1 MAKGSIKTLRVM
13 NQGLVLQLI
22 RSGGPIS
29 RADISKRTGLT
40 RSAVSA
46 IVSKLV
52 AEGAVLA
59 VGIGSNWTGRKPVL
73 YEYNARSG
81 FVLGLDIGGTN
92 ISCAAADMVGVIVA
106 RHRFQT
112 PAALSRHELLACL
125 FTEMQRFCD
134 QAELSLA
141 DLKAV
146 GVASPG
152 VIDHVAGRVVG
163 AAPDL
168 PDWED
173 LPLAQLIQDRLGV
186 PVLIDNDVHLALLGE
201 VRRGAAEGC
210 RNAAF
215 INVSTGL
222 GGALMLDGRLHR
234 GPRNFGGEI
243 GYWLVGTEHLH
254 HDWGVRGC
262 LETMTSGRGIAERA
276 RAGLRSFPQ
285 SLLADP
291 AVKITAE
298 TIFECARSGDPL
310 AHQIVQETADYLGFT
325 VVNLASLLDLEV
337 VILGGGVMR
346 SADLLLSKVQEYADR
361 HTPVPVAVTVSRFP
375 DEASLLGAIDL
386 VLDSIR

>member
-1 MAKGSIKTLRVM
+1 MDKGSIKTLRAM
-13 NQGLVLQLI
+13 NKGLVLQLI

-46 IVSKLV
+46 IVSRLL

-73 YEYNARSG
+73 YEYNALQG

-92 ISCAAADMVGVIVA
+92 INLAAADMVGTIVA

-112 PAALSRHELLACL
+112 PAALSRSELLACL
-125 FTEMQRFCD
+125 FNEVQRFCD

-163 AAPDL
+163 AAPNL
-168 PDWED
+168 PDWAD
-173 LPLAQLIQDRLGV
+173 FPLAQLIRDRLGV

-201 VRRGAAEGC
+201 VRRGAAAGC
-210 RNAAF
+210 PNAAF

-243 GYWLVGTEHLH
+243 GYWLAGTEHLH
-254 HDWGVRGC
+254 RDWG
-262 LETMTSGRGIAERA
+262 A
-276 RAGLRSFPQ
+276 RAALRPSHPAGASPIGPRQRWSPFPGRRW
-285 SLLADP
+285 L
-291 AVKITAE
+291 
-298 TIFECARSGDPL
+298 
-310 AHQIVQETADYLGFT
+310 
-325 VVNLASLLDLEV
+325 
-337 VILGGGVMR
+337 
-346 SADLLLSKVQEYADR
+346 
-361 HTPVPVAVTVSRFP
+361 TPP
-375 DEASLLGAIDL
+375 
-386 VLDSIR
+386 